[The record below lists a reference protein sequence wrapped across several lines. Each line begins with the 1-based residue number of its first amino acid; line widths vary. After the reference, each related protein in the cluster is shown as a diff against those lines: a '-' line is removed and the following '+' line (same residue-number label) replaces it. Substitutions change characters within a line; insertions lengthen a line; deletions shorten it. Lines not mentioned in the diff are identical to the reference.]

1 MFVRWTHM
9 LKANFLEPRLEGEL
23 EPPNSQKKASD
34 QCHLHLL
41 YCVERSTVRKSAGRM
56 HCQR

>member
-1 MFVRWTHM
+1 M